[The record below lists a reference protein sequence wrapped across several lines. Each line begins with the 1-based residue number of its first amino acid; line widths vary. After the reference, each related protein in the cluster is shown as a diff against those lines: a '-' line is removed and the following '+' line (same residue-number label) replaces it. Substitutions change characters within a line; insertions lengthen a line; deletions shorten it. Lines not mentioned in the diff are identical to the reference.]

1 MRKVLF
7 AASCLLAPG
16 IAVAEV
22 DVMLGGYVALGWSDK
37 DASPIFN
44 TLNTAGSMIATAGG
58 VGAED
63 AAIGSTRN
71 LTGEIQ
77 TTASVDVAGLTW
89 VGQLDLGLDATG
101 SPVTFKR
108 GLVGVSS
115 DFGDLFY
122 REGGAR
128 AGYFSYADGL
138 AAGGSG
144 VSTKLFDHEFSGDF
158 GSDELGYH
166 LNFGDLDAEV
176 SYDLDHRALAGQLS
190 YNVGFTGYDFSLGL
204 HGVSNPIYED
214 ALDLLADEYYGV
226 AAMGGVDFGDIE
238 IGVSFG
244 QERLTNWLKQFAGD
258 ETDVK
263 RQFASIGVSYTAID
277 ALKLSV
283 DMDRSVV
290 SAEWGCTG
298 IESECLAGTTAPTSA
313 SYFDA
318 AIGGAFATS
327 AEVGT
332 AFSVG
337 AEYQAAKGVTIGGY
351 FKQFNNV
358 NTLALGDATALGL
371 QRGFKNMDGQEFG
384 LKATIAF

>member
-22 DVMLGGYVALGWSDK
+22 DVMLGGYVALGWSDE

-63 AAIGSTRN
+63 AAIGYTRN

-144 VSTKLFDHEFSGDF
+144 G
-158 GSDELGYH
+158 
-166 LNFGDLDAEV
+166 
-176 SYDLDHRALAGQLS
+176 HR
-190 YNVGFTGYDFSLGL
+190 
-204 HGVSNPIYED
+204 
-214 ALDLLADEYYGV
+214 
-226 AAMGGVDFGDIE
+226 
-238 IGVSFG
+238 
-244 QERLTNWLKQFAGD
+244 QE
-258 ETDVK
+258 
-263 RQFASIGVSYTAID
+263 
-277 ALKLSV
+277 
-283 DMDRSVV
+283 
-290 SAEWGCTG
+290 
-298 IESECLAGTTAPTSA
+298 
-313 SYFDA
+313 
-318 AIGGAFATS
+318 
-327 AEVGT
+327 
-332 AFSVG
+332 
-337 AEYQAAKGVTIGGY
+337 
-351 FKQFNNV
+351 
-358 NTLALGDATALGL
+358 
-371 QRGFKNMDGQEFG
+371 
-384 LKATIAF
+384 

>member
-22 DVMLGGYVALGWSDK
+22 DVMLGGYVALSWSDK

-58 VGAED
+58 VGAQD
-63 AAIGSTRN
+63 AAVGSSRN

-89 VGQLDLGLDATG
+89 VGQMDLGLNATNA
-101 SPVTFKR
+101 PVTFER

-115 DFGDLFY
+115 GFGDVFY

-128 AGYFSYADGL
+128 ADFFSYADGI

-144 VSTKLFDHEFSGDF
+144 VSTKLFDHEFSDEF
-158 GSDELGYH
+158 GGDELGYH

-176 SYDLDHRALAGQLS
+176 TYDLDHRSISGQMS

-204 HGVSNPIYED
+204 HGVSNPIYDDVLETM
-214 ALDLLADEYYGV
+214 ADDYYGI

-244 QERLTNWLKQFAGD
+244 QERVTNWLKQFAGD

-298 IESECLAGTTAPTSA
+298 IETECLAGATVPTGA
-313 SYFDA
+313 AYFDA
-318 AIGGAFATS
+318 AIGGGFATS

-337 AEYQAAKGVTIGGY
+337 AEYQATKNVTIGGY
-351 FKQFNNV
+351 FKQYNNV
-358 NTLALGDATALGL
+358 NTLSLGDTTALGL
-371 QRGFKNMDGQEFG
+371 QRGFLNMDGQEFG
-384 LKATIAF
+384 LTATIAF